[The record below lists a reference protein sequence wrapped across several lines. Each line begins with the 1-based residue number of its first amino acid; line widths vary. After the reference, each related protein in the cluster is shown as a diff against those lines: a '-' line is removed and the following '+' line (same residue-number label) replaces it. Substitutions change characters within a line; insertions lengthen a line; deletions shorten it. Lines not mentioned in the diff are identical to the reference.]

1 VINLREVIC
10 DMYVLAGLTD
20 HTCSWRACRSAA
32 SLFGGRIEFVFN
44 SSGQG
49 QSLVCRPDPKAKSFT
64 NYAPSRVGSRSL
76 AIHDGGRGQ
85 PMSRRD
91 EIQFTPEEQ
100 ASFLSQPHKAALA
113 TIDKE
118 GFPHVVAMGYRYK
131 DGVIYMTS
139 YGKAQKV
146 VNVRR
151 NPKVGVMVEVG
162 ERYADFR
169 GIMIRGHCEV
179 IEDPQ
184 VVKETMR
191 LAGES
196 ATAAVPSG
204 AVSSAP
210 KRVVLKITPYRI
222 ASWDHTKLG
231 GKY

>member
-1 VINLREVIC
+1 
-10 DMYVLAGLTD
+10 
-20 HTCSWRACRSAA
+20 
-32 SLFGGRIEFVFN
+32 
-44 SSGQG
+44 
-49 QSLVCRPDPKAKSFT
+49 
-64 NYAPSRVGSRSL
+64 
-76 AIHDGGRGQ
+76 
-85 PMSRRD
+85 MSRRH

-179 IEDPQ
+179 IEDPGATGTRASDQ
-184 VVKETMR
+184 GSR
-191 LAGES
+191 SAG
-196 ATAAVPSG
+196 AGDVPSTR
-204 AVSSAP
+204 SL
-210 KRVVLKITPYRI
+210 R
-222 ASWDHTKLG
+222 
-231 GKY
+231 

>member
-1 VINLREVIC
+1 MMSE
-10 DMYVLAGLTD
+10 G
-20 HTCSWRACRSAA
+20 
-32 SLFGGRIEFVFN
+32 
-44 SSGQG
+44 
-49 QSLVCRPDPKAKSFT
+49 
-64 NYAPSRVGSRSL
+64 
-76 AIHDGGRGQ
+76 GQ
-85 PMSRRD
+85 PMSRRH

-100 ASFLSQPHKAALA
+100 AAFLSQPHKAALA

-151 NPKVGVMVEVG
+151 NPKVGGMVEVG

-169 GIMIRGHCEV
+169 GVMIRGHCEV

-196 ATAAVPSG
+196 ATEAAVPSG
-204 AVSSAP
+204 PPQAFQNGSCSKLRHTRLQVGTTASLAV
-210 KRVVLKITPYRI
+210 ITDRR
-222 ASWDHTKLG
+222 SMN
-231 GKY
+231 

>member
-1 VINLREVIC
+1 
-10 DMYVLAGLTD
+10 
-20 HTCSWRACRSAA
+20 
-32 SLFGGRIEFVFN
+32 
-44 SSGQG
+44 
-49 QSLVCRPDPKAKSFT
+49 
-64 NYAPSRVGSRSL
+64 
-76 AIHDGGRGQ
+76 
-85 PMSRRD
+85 MSRRD

-184 VVKETMR
+184 AVRKRCVWPVSLRPQQSLRGPSRALQNGSSSKLRHTELPVGTTPS
-191 LAGES
+191 LAVNTDR
-196 ATAAVPSG
+196 AQ
-204 AVSSAP
+204 
-210 KRVVLKITPYRI
+210 
-222 ASWDHTKLG
+222 
-231 GKY
+231 

>member
-1 VINLREVIC
+1 MPARP
-10 DMYVLAGLTD
+10 
-20 HTCSWRACRSAA
+20 
-32 SLFGGRIEFVFN
+32 
-44 SSGQG
+44 QG
-49 QSLVCRPDPKAKSFT
+49 ERLYQH
-64 NYAPSRVGSRSL
+64 APWQVGSRSL

-169 GIMIRGHCEV
+169 GVMIRGRCEV

-184 VVKETMR
+184 LVKETMR
-191 LAGES
+191 LAGEA

-204 AVSSAP
+204 AVSSAS

-222 ASWDHTKLG
+222 
-231 GKY
+231 

>member
-1 VINLREVIC
+1 MPCTGKPFE
-10 DMYVLAGLTD
+10 
-20 HTCSWRACRSAA
+20 
-32 SLFGGRIEFVFN
+32 
-44 SSGQG
+44 
-49 QSLVCRPDPKAKSFT
+49 
-64 NYAPSRVGSRSL
+64 
-76 AIHDGGRGQ
+76 
-85 PMSRRD
+85 
-91 EIQFTPEEQ
+91 
-100 ASFLSQPHKAALA
+100 LSNESEL
-113 TIDKE
+113 E
-118 GFPHVVAMGYRYK
+118 
-131 DGVIYMTS
+131 S
-139 YGKAQKV
+139 
-146 VNVRR
+146 